1 MKKKVILQIDTTM
14 SNRTE
19 VSLEINGKKDNI
31 SQESAVWT
39 SQVLLPIISKILEKN
54 KIKLSDLSDIKVK
67 TGPGSYTGI
76 RVGVTVANALGFLFD
91 LPVNG
96 RKGIPVEPIY

>member
-67 TGPGSYTGI
+67 TGHGSYTGI